1 MSSGAG
7 KLQTQEPQCRNS
19 WIVGTPVRP
28 LLQSGSWLSPKC
40 SCTEGWS
47 PECCYWEMVGTLNT
61 SLGADFWWG
70 LWDSGLLPT
79 CFYLMSVRWTILP
92 HYTHTHSVC
101 VSAWPWTP
109 REQGQGMIGQ
119 NIWDSEPKYTFFPW
133 SLAVWRFATVIQS
146 GLTAAPPLSSWSFTI
161 TSLSSILSGSQ
172 DSHISISTG
181 IRTSQVPP

>member
-101 VSAWPWTP
+101 VSASPWTP
-109 REQGQGMIGQ
+109 REQGQGMMGQ
-119 NIWDSEPKYTFFPW
+119 NIWDSEPKIHLLSLELSCLKICHSDPKW
-133 SLAVWRFATVIQS
+133 SHS
-146 GLTAAPPLSSWSFTI
+146 PPLSSWSFTI